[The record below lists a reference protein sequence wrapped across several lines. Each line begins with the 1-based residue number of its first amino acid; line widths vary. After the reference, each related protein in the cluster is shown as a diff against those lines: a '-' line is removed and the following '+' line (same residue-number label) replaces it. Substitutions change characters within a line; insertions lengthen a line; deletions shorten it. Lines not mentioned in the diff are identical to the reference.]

1 MAVLVGSAKGDE
13 YGEASGGRAG
23 DQTGGEVGTQAWYV
37 HPKGWNGLRAKD
49 SKTAEKIAYAM
60 KAACANNK
68 IGYDQSQ
75 RLTLY
80 NLAKKV
86 GFDPAKVTT
95 ACETDCSALVR
106 VCLAYAGIS
115 TPDFYTGNEVE
126 TIMATGK
133 FTRIPAAQ
141 LTSSAYA
148 RKGDILVTK
157 TTGHTVVVLNDGY
170 NVTTSTPASSG
181 STSSSGSGKLNRTTK
196 RTGTIVNCSLLNV
209 REWAGKENPTV
220 SFSPLPGGTKVGICD
235 EIKADDGSLWYY
247 IKYKGHYGFIA
258 ARSSADG
265 KPYVI

>member
-23 DQTGGEVGTQAWYV
+23 DQTGGEVGTQAWYL
-37 HPKGWNGLRAKD
+37 HSKGWKGLRAKD
-49 SKTAEKIAYAM
+49 RAVANKIATAM
-60 KAACANNK
+60 ERACANDK
-68 IGYDQSQ
+68 IGYDQDQ

-80 NLAKKV
+80 QQASKC
-86 GFDPAKVTT
+86 GFDPGKVTT

-106 VCLAYAGIS
+106 VCLAYAGIK
-115 TPDFYTGNEVE
+115 TPDFYTGNEYE
-126 TIMATGK
+126 IIYDTGK
-133 FTRIPAAQ
+133 FTKIPAAQ

-209 REWAGKENPTV
+209 REWAGKENKPV

-235 EIKADDGSLWYY
+235 ELKADDGSLWYY
-247 IKYKGHYGFIA
+247 INYNGRYGFIA
-258 ARSSADG
+258 AKSSSNG

>member
-37 HPKGWNGLRAKD
+37 HPKGWNGMRAKD
-49 SKTAEKIAYAM
+49 SKVAEKIAYAM
-60 KAACANNK
+60 KAACANNL

-80 NLAKKV
+80 SNAKAY
-86 GFDPAKVTT
+86 GFDPAKVKV

-133 FTRIPAAQ
+133 FTRIPATQ

-148 RKGDILVTK
+148 HKGDILVTK
-157 TTGHTVVVLNDGY
+157 TTGHTVVVLDNGY
-170 NVTTSTPASSG
+170 NVVPSTP
-181 STSSSGSGKLNRTTK
+181 SSSGSSTGKLNRTTK
-196 RTGTIVNCSLLNV
+196 RTATITNCGALNV
-209 REWAGKENPTV
+209 REWAGKQNKPV
-220 SFSPLPGGTKVGICD
+220 SFSPLKAGTKVGICD
-235 EIKADDGSLWYY
+235 ELKADDGSLWYY
-247 IKYKGHYGFIA
+247 INYNGRYGFIA
-258 ARSSADG
+258 ARSSATG
-265 KPYVI
+265 EPYVI